1 MLYLVFILA
10 AFITILYFT
19 GPEFIMRQKF
29 RGQDLYEIL
38 SDEEHN
44 HTLRLLGRGLHAVL
58 YSLVYYPTSL
68 IAVPLII
75 LWAISNDVGL
85 RVVSFIAIAAVL
97 VLLLQ
102 FALWPWRIIF
112 GNKGKADILMDD
124 GRRYRGKLISE
135 SKVVGVDV
143 TLRDVT
149 GDIHLEGILLE
160 EDDDRVKFVTSD
172 GLRTANK
179 NPYDLI
185 HMEKETS
192 IHAEIELK
200 DGSRKIGKKIYILGE
215 KPFKEFLVNFPDLI
229 LVLYLWYLV
238 VVQLIN

>member
-1 MLYLVFILA
+1 MF
-10 AFITILYFT
+10 FT
-19 GPEFIMRQKF
+19 EPEFIMRQKF

-44 HTLRLLGRGLHAVL
+44 HLPRLLFRGLHAIL
-58 YSLVYYPTSL
+58 YSLVYYPISL
-68 IAVPLII
+68 IVIPLVI
-75 LWAISNDVGL
+75 LWAINNEVGFQI
-85 RVVSFIAIAAVL
+85 VSFIAIAAVL
-97 VLLLQ
+97 ALLLQ
-102 FALWPWRIIF
+102 FALWLWRTIF

-124 GRRYRGKLISE
+124 GKRYRGKLISE
-135 SKVVGVDV
+135 NKVVGVDV

-149 GDIHLEGILLE
+149 GNIHLEGILLE